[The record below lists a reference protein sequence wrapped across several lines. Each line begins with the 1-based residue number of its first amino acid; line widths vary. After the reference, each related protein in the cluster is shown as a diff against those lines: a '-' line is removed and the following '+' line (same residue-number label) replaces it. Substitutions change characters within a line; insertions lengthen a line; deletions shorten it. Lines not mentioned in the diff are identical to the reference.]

1 MSRQVLHCRRLFFQW
16 RRTVDPR
23 LVYFFRVLTAR
34 QMKDN
39 MDELT
44 RDLRAQA
51 SDLKVEH
58 EVASIQL

>member
-1 MSRQVLHCRRLFFQW
+1 
-16 RRTVDPR
+16 
-23 LVYFFRVLTAR
+23 
-34 QMKDN
+34 

-58 EVASIQL
+58 EVASIQLFVDSSKESFRPSQSKET